1 MPQAPSKARA
11 ATADEI
17 RQAALAQFAR
27 SGYDASSM
35 RDIAASVGIKASSLY
50 NHFESKEEILWDLT
64 RTAMRELAVNRDDAL
79 AHLNPAAGPRER
91 LAAFVRAHVGFH
103 AERRQQAVL
112 LNSRLGSLSRAH
124 HRKAIELRD
133 AYEDSLKAI
142 IDAGV
147 AGGEFKVCDAPL
159 TTLAILQM
167 GTGVSVW
174 YRPDGRLGIDQL
186 CAEHVKL
193 ALSLVTVNPRLQ

>member
-17 RQAALAQFAR
+17 RQAALEQFAR
-27 SGYDASSM
+27 SGYDATTM
-35 RDIAASVGIKASSLY
+35 RDIASSVGIKAASLY
-50 NHFESKEEILWDLT
+50 NHFDSKEEILWDLT
-64 RTAMRELAVNRDDAL
+64 RAAMHELAANRAGAL
-79 AHLNPAAGPRER
+79 ARLDPSTGPRER

-103 AERRQQAVL
+103 AERRYQAVL
-112 LNSRLGSLSRAH
+112 VNSQLGSLSRAH
-124 HRKAIELRD
+124 HRKAIDLRD
-133 AYEDSLKAI
+133 VYEDSLKAI

-147 AGGEFKVCDAPL
+147 AGGEFKVSDAPL

-167 GTGVSVW
+167 GTGVSAW
-174 YRPDGRLGIDQL
+174 YRPDGRLSIDQL

-193 ALSLVTVNPRLQ
+193 ALALVTRGPQ

>member
-35 RDIAASVGIKASSLY
+35 RDIAASVGIKAASLY
-50 NHFESKEEILWDLT
+50 NHFDSKEEILWDVT
-64 RTAMRELAVNRDDAL
+64 RSAMRDLVANRDDAL
-79 AHLNPAAGPRER
+79 AQLDAAAGPRER

-112 LNSRLGSLSRAH
+112 VNSQLGSLSQTHR
-124 HRKAIELRD
+124 RKAVALRD
-133 AYEDSLKAI
+133 GYEDSLKAI

-147 AGGEFKVCDAPL
+147 AGGEFEVSDAPL

-167 GTGVSVW
+167 GIGVSVW

-186 CAEHVKL
+186 CAEQVKL
-193 ALSLVTVNPRLQ
+193 AMALVTRGPR